1 MLCFSFVHCYW
12 HRTVVEAFRPLTG
25 CPSFPTN
32 NPRDLDSPNV
42 LDRHRDFVSCS
53 SVFRVRGPLLQP
65 RLEDTPA
72 RRERISTTFERGG
85 QEYSGGFFRRPQSG
99 AKLRNSGNHGA
110 LGSIGDPSVLPYRL
124 AGSRILLPGPARPG
138 HAQQAARSS
147 RSLGRAATARMG
159 AIWTRSGPSE
169 RHKTHQPHTN
179 HTPATP
185 RGASGAMR
193 PPAHRPPA
201 GGPRP
206 IAHSA

>member
-85 QEYSGGFFRRPQSG
+85 QEYSRGFFRRPQSG
-99 AKLRNSGNHGA
+99 AKLRNSGNYGA
-110 LGSIGDPSVLPYRL
+110 LGSIRDRMELPYRL
-124 AGSRILLPGPARPG
+124 AGSGILLPGPARPG
-138 HAQQAARSS
+138 HAQQAAWSS
-147 RSLGRAATARMG
+147 LSLRRATTG
-159 AIWTRSGPSE
+159 LHGSIWAHSGPSE
-169 RHKTHQPHTN
+169 HHTTRQQHAS
-179 HTPATP
+179 HTPATRQP
-185 RGASGAMR
+185 HASHTPLRRRGDATVDT
-193 PPAHRPPA
+193 
-201 GGPRP
+201 
-206 IAHSA
+206 